1 MSRNLLPS
9 SDSSIGKNLHL
20 FNDDVIKSISDTVR
34 FTLMKNASS
43 WVKKGYIDVDDF
55 VQSANLHILN
65 RSTSFDPDHGTPFKA
80 WVCVVARNYTISEAK
95 KLKRIITAKTRF
107 DVIDGM
113 DLEDFSILEP
123 FQKKEETSES
133 KDRLAL
139 LTAFLS
145 TLNESDKLLLEMMKD
160 GLSKE
165 EMMEITHKTGGNIDT
180 CKSRL
185 RQKILRYVKTL
196 YK

>member
-43 WVKKGYIDVDDF
+43 WIKNGYIDVDDF

-65 RSTSFDPDHGTPFKA
+65 QSDSFDPEHGTPFKA

-95 KLKRIITAKTRF
+95 KLKKIITAKTRF
-107 DVIDGM
+107 DVI
-113 DLEDFSILEP
+113 E
-123 FQKKEETSES
+123 
-133 KDRLAL
+133 
-139 LTAFLS
+139 
-145 TLNESDKLLLEMMKD
+145 
-160 GLSKE
+160 
-165 EMMEITHKTGGNIDT
+165 
-180 CKSRL
+180 
-185 RQKILRYVKTL
+185 
-196 YK
+196 

>member
-1 MSRNLLPS
+1 MSQNFSPS
-9 SDSSIGKNLHL
+9 SDSSIGKNLSL
-20 FNDDVIKSISDTVR
+20 FNPDVIKSISDTVR

-55 VQSANLHILN
+55 VQGANLNILN
-65 RSTSFDPDHGTPFKA
+65 RSASYDPNHGTPFKS
-80 WVCVVARNYTISEAK
+80 WVCVVARNYTISESK
-95 KLKRIITAKTRF
+95 KLKKIITAKTRF
-107 DVIDGM
+107 DVFEGM
-113 DLEDFSILEP
+113 DLEDESILEP
-123 FQKKEETSES
+123 FQHAEELSES
-133 KDRLAL
+133 TDRLAQ
-139 LTAFLS
+139 LTGFLS

-165 EMMEITHKTGGNIDT
+165 QMMEITHKSGGNIDT

-185 RQKILRYVKTL
+185 RQRILRYVKTL

>member
-43 WVKKGYIDVDDF
+43 WIKNGYIDVDDF

-65 RSTSFDPDHGTPFKA
+65 QSDSFDPEHGTPFKA

-95 KLKRIITAKTRF
+95 KLKKIITAKTRF
-107 DVIDGM
+107 DVIEGM
-113 DLEDFSILEP
+113 ELEDYSILEP
-123 FQKKEETSES
+123 FQKIEEKSES
-133 KDRLAL
+133 KSRLTL
-139 LTAFLS
+139 LTGFLS

>member
-1 MSRNLLPS
+1 MSQNLSPS
-9 SDSSIGKNLHL
+9 SDSSIGKNLPL
-20 FNDDVIKSISDTVR
+20 FNDDIIRSISETVR
-34 FTLMKNASS
+34 FTLLKNASS

-113 DLEDFSILEP
+113 DLEDFSIMEP
-123 FQKKEETSES
+123 FQKKEESSES

>member
-1 MSRNLLPS
+1 MSRNLSPS
-9 SDSSIGKNLHL
+9 SDSSIGKNLPL
-20 FNDDVIKSISDTVR
+20 FNDDIIRSISETVR
-34 FTLMKNASS
+34 FTLLKNASS
-43 WVKKGYIDVDDF
+43 WVKKGYIDVDDL

-165 EMMEITHKTGGNIDT
+165 EMMAITHKSGGNIDT

-185 RQKILRYVKTL
+185 RQKILRYVKAL

>member
-1 MSRNLLPS
+1 
-9 SDSSIGKNLHL
+9 
-20 FNDDVIKSISDTVR
+20 
-34 FTLMKNASS
+34 MKNASS

-55 VQSANLHILN
+55 IQSANLHILN
-65 RSTSFDPDHGTPFKA
+65 RSASYDPDHGTPFKS
-80 WVCVVARNYTISEAK
+80 WVCVVARNYTISESK
-95 KLKRIITAKTRF
+95 KLKKIITAKTRF
-107 DVIDGM
+107 DVFEGM
-113 DLEDFSILEP
+113 DLEDESILEP
-123 FQKKEETSES
+123 FQHAEELSES
-133 KDRLAL
+133 TDRLAQ
-139 LTAFLS
+139 LTGFLS

-165 EMMEITHKTGGNIDT
+165 QMMEITHKSGGNIDT

>member
-1 MSRNLLPS
+1 
-9 SDSSIGKNLHL
+9 
-20 FNDDVIKSISDTVR
+20 
-34 FTLMKNASS
+34 MKNAGS
-43 WVKKGYIDVDDF
+43 WIKNGYIDVNDF
-55 VQSANLHILN
+55 VQSANLHIL
-65 RSTSFDPDHGTPFKA
+65 SQSDAYDPEHGTPFKN

-95 KLKRIITAKTRF
+95 KLKKIITVKTRF
-107 DVIDGM
+107 DVIEGM

-123 FQKKEETSES
+123 FQKKEERTES
-133 KDRLAL
+133 KDRMAL
-139 LTAFLS
+139 LIGFLS

-165 EMMEITHKTGGNIDT
+165 QMMEITHKTGGNIDT

>member
-1 MSRNLLPS
+1 MSRNLSPS
-9 SDSSIGKNLHL
+9 SDSSIGKNLPL
-20 FNDDVIKSISDTVR
+20 FNDDIIRSISETVR
-34 FTLMKNASS
+34 FTLLKNASS
-43 WVKKGYIDVDDF
+43 WVKKGHIDVDDF